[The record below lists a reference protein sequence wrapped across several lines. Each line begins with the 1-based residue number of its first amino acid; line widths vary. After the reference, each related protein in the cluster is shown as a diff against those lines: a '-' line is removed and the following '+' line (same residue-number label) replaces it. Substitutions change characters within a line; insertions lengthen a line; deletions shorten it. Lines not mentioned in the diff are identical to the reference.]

1 MLGPPGA
8 GKGTQAKLIAEHYG
22 IPQISTGDIL
32 RAQVKNG
39 TQLGAMAKDIMARG
53 DLVPDELLYDMVAER
68 LREADCNRGFIL
80 DGFPRTAAQAG
91 WLDAYFEHEVFDK
104 PNRARCL
111 PIVIRIDVDYNDL
124 LLRLTGRRT
133 CPVCGQIYNVHL
145 QPPRVDE
152 LCDLDGSK
160 LVTRNDDRE
169 DVIRERLQAYDS
181 PDPAGGRVLRAQR
194 SAGFGVRCV
203 AGGPGV
209 TSRFSRRLNATVTA
223 EGAMI
228 WRLSVNRRRR
238 LTRCGA
244 VAALSG
250 KC

>member
-1 MLGPPGA
+1 MADHTSRSIGPIVLLGPPGA
-8 GKGTQAKLIAEHYG
+8 GKGTQAKLIAEHYD
-22 IPQISTGDIL
+22 IPQISTGDLL
-32 RAQVKNG
+32 RAHVKNG

-68 LREADCNRGFIL
+68 LREADCERGFIL

-133 CPVCGQIYNVHL
+133 CPVCGHIYNVHL

-181 PDPAGGRVLRAQR
+181 QTRPVAEYYARKGRLV
-194 SAGFGVRCV
+194 SV
-203 AGGPGV
+203 AGMLPVDQVSQQIFQEIERHAPG
-209 TSRFSRRLNATVTA
+209 A
-223 EGAMI
+223 
-228 WRLSVNRRRR
+228 
-238 LTRCGA
+238 
-244 VAALSG
+244 
-250 KC
+250 